1 MFLISPQVVGSAVLC
16 VGIWLAVDK
25 TSFIHFAHFAKFTV
39 EEGVKVCRRF

>member
-1 MFLISPQVVGSAVLC
+1 MLC

-39 EEGVKVCRRF
+39 DEGVEVITMNIAGINSVA